1 MLLNLLKQLPV
12 PSPLASRF
20 SQFVAQAP
28 ALTLRSLNWAP
39 EQTQQCML
47 TTLLSHV
54 LMPNLQDKELA
65 FLQNHWL
72 QVNIKDVPFCFY
84 LSVNNS
90 DKLDVRKQLEVEAD
104 VCFSGDSQ
112 SMLQLM
118 SRNIDP
124 DTLFFQRKLL
134 VTGDTELGLEI
145 KNFLDDM
152 DLQHLPKFVQT
163 TLQRYNE
170 LLI

>member
-12 PSPLASRF
+12 PSPVYHRV
-20 SQFVAQAP
+20 SQLVIQAP
-28 ALTLRSLNWAP
+28 TLTLKPLNWAP
-39 EQTQQCML
+39 KQTQQYML

-54 LMPNLQDKELA
+54 LKSNLQDEELA
-65 FLQNHWL
+65 FLQNSWL
-72 QVNIKDVPFCFY
+72 HVDIKDVPFCFY
-84 LSVNNS
+84 LSVSSSN
-90 DKLDVRKQLEVEAD
+90 KLVIRKQLETEAD

-152 DLQHLPKFVQT
+152 DLQHLPAFVHT
-163 TLQRYNE
+163 ALQKYSK
-170 LLI
+170 LVS